1 MAEDA
6 FSEPGSNAKMSARW
20 ARDTPV
26 SEHKGRLG
34 RESFLRKEQAS
45 PFRLRIQ
52 TLDLICRDDL
62 DFRLPFVKFN
72 CAGDADGFPGDHAK
86 SLV

>member
-52 TLDLICRDDL
+52 TLDLICRDDF
-62 DFRLPFVKFN
+62 DFRLPFVKFY

>member
-26 SEHKGRLG
+26 SEHRGRLG
-34 RESFLRKEQAS
+34 RESFCERTGLTVPSEN
-45 PFRLRIQ
+45 PN
-52 TLDLICRDDL
+52 
-62 DFRLPFVKFN
+62 P
-72 CAGDADGFPGDHAK
+72 
-86 SLV
+86 